1 MAPPK
6 RRRSGSRAY
15 LAVRL
20 LGVLGLFAALVG
32 LIALST
38 SFDLTSRADWE
49 AALRDLSQQRFG
61 DHFRTAGLGLVLVG
75 GVLFLFSLLV
85 QMMSGLRTVAGRRN
99 AAATNAVLQVALA
112 VALLL
117 GVNLYSFR
125 HYFRFDWTRSHQFT
139 LPPEIAKELRELRS
153 PTTVV
158 VYQRHKTFGT
168 LSEKPDAYDYA
179 AERKVVEKVQDL
191 VNLFREFGPQFRV
204 VVLDVEAEGYDKALE
219 AVTKDA
225 PGLRKAIDAAPDNS
239 IFFESRQP
247 VTLPDGSHGEHESV
261 QRLSFNDFY
270 QLDKSA
276 SLAVDGGRG
285 NLVLLP
291 QGVGPF
297 ARKVL
302 SIEEK

>member
-1 MAPPK
+1 MASSQ
-6 RRRSGSRAY
+6 RRRGGSRAY
-15 LAVRL
+15 LAIRL

-38 SFDLTSRADWE
+38 SFDLTARADWE

-85 QMMSGLRTVAGRRN
+85 QTMSGLRTIAGRRN
-99 AAATNAVLQVALA
+99 AAATNAVVQVGLA
-112 VALLL
+112 VALLV
-117 GVNLYSFR
+117 GVNFYSFR
-125 HYFRFDWTRSHQFT
+125 HYLRFDWTRSHQFT
-139 LPPEIAKELRELRS
+139 LPADVTADLAKLRGQ
-153 PTTVV
+153 TDIV
-158 VYQRHKTFGT
+158 VYQRHKTFGR

-191 VNLFREFGPQFRV
+191 VEQFREFGPQFRV
-204 VVLDVEAEGYDKALE
+204 VVLDVEAEGYDKTLE
-219 AVTKDA
+219 SLTKDA

-247 VTLPDGSHGEHESV
+247 VKLPDGSQGERESV

-276 SLAVDGGRG
+276 SLPADGGRG

-302 SIEEK
+302 SI